1 LYISNINNLFSLKKS
16 KTLDYHN
23 LFAIIIHLYK
33 GFYVVKIL
41 VFFLLFDLTSV
52 ASNLSVEDLCK
63 EMDIVPASKAV
74 IQWERIFS
82 SDKRKKK
89 YKIDQLAPAV
99 QQQLKN
105 YLIHHAADSSQPM
118 VPGL

>member
-1 LYISNINNLFSLKKS
+1 VGKF
-16 KTLDYHN
+16 
-23 LFAIIIHLYK
+23 
-33 GFYVVKIL
+33 L
-41 VFFLLFDLTSV
+41 VFFLLLGVSSV
-52 ASNLSVEDLCK
+52 AGNVSIVELCK
-63 EMDIVPASKAV
+63 EMHIVPASKAI

-89 YKIDQLAPAV
+89 YKIDRLTPSV

-105 YLIHHAADSSQPM
+105 YLIQHAADSSQPM